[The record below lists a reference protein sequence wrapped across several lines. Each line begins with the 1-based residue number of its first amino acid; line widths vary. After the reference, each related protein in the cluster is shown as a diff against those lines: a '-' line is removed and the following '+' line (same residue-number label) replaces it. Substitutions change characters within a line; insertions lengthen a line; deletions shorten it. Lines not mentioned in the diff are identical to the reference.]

1 MSLKTNPREMGVLFC
16 IAETS
21 TTVKVSSKD
30 PGPFYNEKN
39 LANGTMNAIVHS
51 NRFIYTSV
59 CVLDR

>member
-1 MSLKTNPREMGVLFC
+1 MGVLFC